1 MALRRVLLGF
11 VSAILFGS
19 CLLPHHALAAAATK
33 RETAPAQDI
42 LTLSAGDGL
51 QIPAIITSPA
61 TGMPSGGSIVIHLP
75 DGPGGS
81 PTRRTEASRYLAV
94 ALAKLGYPS
103 LSVETRH
110 VTQFPF
116 TRFEEAFAD
125 VKVAVDLAASRGFP
139 SVILAGSGFG
149 SLLAVRYASETG
161 DARVKAVIALAPSS
175 DLGATWRAK
184 VGEDV
189 YARIVDQA
197 TRAGSDAGAANM
209 IDLGDG
215 LVFTPTVF
223 LDWYGPTAK
232 TSMAGAVGNYDKPL
246 FLGAGGD
253 DPSISAA
260 RLQRLLQNA
269 SSKKSIS
276 KVYPGA
282 SHDLSR
288 VADAVAGDCAKWL
301 IDLGLAPLP
310 KIATTLVDVTTSDGV
325 GLSGVL
331 YAPSIASSASSRHP
345 TFLLVHGFGGD
356 IMRSA
361 THALGLRLAQHGFTA
376 LAIRTRGSGLRNT
389 ISARLDDLPKD
400 FAAWSAFLGTRGATR
415 VIGVGQGI
423 GGLWLSVYLSESQD
437 PRFRAAVYLGPTR
450 DLPAQAKRGMGEEA
464 YTKAIRD
471 AEAAVKEGKGASTLI
486 DVALPTAVYDEDPR
500 QPMFLGQLGTGYIYS
515 YADAFLSYWGPNSL
529 GAHRERVAEMKIPIL
544 AIGGSRDPM
553 MAGGW
558 LVQFIKAA
566 GGPSASIFYGG
577 PIGAPASFD
586 GFENRVAE
594 DVIGWAER
602 VP

>member
-1 MALRRVLLGF
+1 MALPRVLLSLA
-11 VSAILFGS
+11 SALLFGS
-19 CLLPHHALAAAATK
+19 SAFAAAPTR
-33 RETAPAQDI
+33 REPPPVQEI
-42 LTLSAGDGL
+42 LTLSAADGL
-51 QIPAIITSPA
+51 QIPAILTSPA
-61 TGMPSGGSIVIHLP
+61 AGVSSGGPIVIHIP

-81 PTRRTEASRYLAV
+81 PARRTEAARYLAV
-94 ALAKLGYPS
+94 ALAKLGYPNLS
-103 LSVETRH
+103 LETRH
-110 VTQFPF
+110 VMQFPF

-125 VKVAVDLAASRGFP
+125 VKAAVDLATSRGFP
-139 SVILAGSGFG
+139 SVILEGSGFG

-184 VGEDV
+184 VGEDA
-189 YARIVDQA
+189 YARTVEQA
-197 TRAGSDAGAANM
+197 TRAGNDTGAANM

-215 LVFTPTVF
+215 LVFTPAVF

-253 DPSISAA
+253 DPAASTA

-269 SSKKSIS
+269 SSKKSVS
-276 KVYPGA
+276 KMYPGVG
-282 SHDLSR
+282 HDLSR
-288 VADAVAGDCAKWL
+288 VADIVAVDCAKWL
-301 IDLGLAPLP
+301 VDLGLGPLP
-310 KIATTLVDVTTSDGV
+310 KVTTTLVDVTTSDGI
-325 GLSGVL
+325 GLTGVL
-331 YAPSIASSASSRHP
+331 YAPAIALPSSSRRP
-345 TFLLVHGFGGD
+345 AFLLVHGFGGD
-356 IMRSA
+356 IMRST
-361 THALGLRLAQHGFTA
+361 THALGQRLAQHGFTA

-389 ISARLDDLPKD
+389 ISARLDEFPKD
-400 FAAWSAFLGTRGATR
+400 FAAWSAFLGTRGASR

-437 PRFRAAVYLGPTR
+437 PRFRGAVYLGPTR
-450 DLPAQAKRGMGEEA
+450 DLPAHAKRGMGEDA
-464 YTKAIRD
+464 YTKAIRE
-471 AEAAVKEGKGASTLI
+471 AEVAVKAGKGASTLI
-486 DVALPTAVYDEDPR
+486 NVALPTTVYDEDPR
-500 QPMFLGQLGTGYIYS
+500 QPMFLGQPGTGYIYS

-529 GAHRERVAEMKIPIL
+529 GVHRERVAEMKIPIL

-586 GFENRVAE
+586 GFDSRVAE

-602 VP
+602 LP